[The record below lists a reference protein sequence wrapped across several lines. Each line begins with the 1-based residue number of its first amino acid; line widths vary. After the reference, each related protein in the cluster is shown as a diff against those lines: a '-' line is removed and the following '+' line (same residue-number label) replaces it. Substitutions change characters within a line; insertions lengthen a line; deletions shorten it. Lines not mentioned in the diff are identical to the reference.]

1 MDATKIKQEFLEESK
16 IAPYIFEMAV
26 TFLPDIEI
34 NYVTHEVEGTPLYDV
49 LGWPYTRFGHQAS
62 PDLLGATFMQET
74 GEPWQCK
81 IYGDLKKSR
90 KKEKRGKRRRRHCKK
105 VRQVQNKADL
115 SPHSPPPSKRTG
127 QYYAPKGIGDV
138 PYLPPVPRETVEEI
152 AKKYDLPIPP
162 ENISF
167 WEWFKE
173 NKVIPLLLTEGG
185 KKSLSAL
192 SEGIV
197 AIALYGCQ
205 CGVDPET
212 GEIKESLRPYVE
224 GRRVDIGFDQ
234 DLKNKTRRIVAKAVQ
249 RLALAISKAGGTP
262 YKVLWNIEDGKGVDD
277 VIKNKGGDYLKQRI
291 KVAELIDPI
300 QQQLNTITREINLT
314 VNQPTLKGLSNVL
327 PRTGKLHIKSAKDTR
342 KSSGIIEPLVKEWR
356 QKNKLVISIV
366 PRILL
371 GKEQAVRWRIK
382 WIDEYGDTHIKYYE
396 SLALCFDSL
405 GKLYNK
411 DWSGALIIFDEI
423 RQGLKHLI
431 MSSTLEDKR
440 PFVLR
445 VLQEKL
451 PEVIEGGGLILSCD
465 ADLTDVEINYID
477 ELCSEGDTFIVENE
491 YKPNKGLVLFNTGKY
506 DETID
511 EIIERYESG
520 YNLFI
525 FCDSK
530 ANSRAIH
537 EKLKQLDPTANHW
550 LLNGDTTSDP
560 ENKAIIENN
569 INYSIKEQQPRSLVI
584 TTSMSTGIS
593 IDGRFSDEFWQEV
606 YDHFTYGFVLAVGG
620 ILEPVEI
627 TQSMARVRKKID
639 FTVYSGQGKKKDELL
654 NSCNP
659 DVIKRQIYKRNY
671 RAFDLQLITTEIL
684 EEKLGRDPTH
694 HEIYEEMMRKCDQK
708 TGMIIDPHLDLYC
721 RAKARLNYA
730 NQNFDLML
738 YQQLIDEGYQI
749 VRYDCLETTS
759 TGNQIREIKDNQKW
773 EEASATSTA
782 LEITIEE
789 AIEISYTNAP
799 PEQRHQAHKAFLKQ
813 ELPGVELTPDFI
825 HKAVIKDNRRWLSST
840 KLFWY
845 CRHPEITK
853 EIDMGHYL
861 SKLKQ
866 FANGVIFLPDIRN
879 YSVMVDEIEQLGL
892 FELIDLKN
900 PKELSKDDPRVKA
913 FMERAY
919 LRRYKIYNALGLT
932 ITDKTDPIKF
942 IERLLSRIGL
952 GLILSRTE
960 KEGEKKTRYYSLN
973 TDALNDPD
981 RVAVLEALDRRFL
994 GEVQS
999 NYQLAEKPTPS
1010 VIESGTGLTQEC
1022 IQNRSP
1028 VPDEGDHK
1036 KVYQLPKR
1044 DLVFTPEGEVFQL
1057 PMNRGFDQWCSFKY
1071 GEIIYDSREVF
1082 PSPLWV
1088 IGSDDSEGHG
1098 LIVADETGIEI
1109 IPYRYGV
1116 LWVDQRVG

>member
-1 MDATKIKQEFLEESK
+1 MDATKIKQEFINLSA
-16 IAPYIFEMAV
+16 IAPDIFEIAV

-34 NYVTHEVEGTPLYDV
+34 NQVTHEVEGTPLYDA
-49 LGWPYTRFGHQAS
+49 LGWTYTRFGHQAS
-62 PDLLGATFMQET
+62 PDLLGATFIQET

-81 IYGDLKKSR
+81 IYGDLKKPR
-90 KKEKRGKRRRRHCKK
+90 KNEKRRKRRRRHGRK
-105 VRQVQNKADL
+105 VGEVENEANL
-115 SPHSPPPSKRTG
+115 SSHSSKRTG

-138 PYLPPVPRETVEEI
+138 PYLPPVPRETIEEI

-185 KKSLSAL
+185 KKSLSAF
-192 SEGIV
+192 SQDIP

-205 CGVDPET
+205 CGVDSET
-212 GEIKESLRPYVE
+212 GEIKESLHPYVE
-224 GRRVDIGFDQ
+224 GRRVDIALDKDKKQ
-234 DLKNKTRRIVAKAVQ
+234 KTRRTVAKAVQ
-249 RLALAISKAGGTP
+249 RLANGITKADGKP

-451 PEVIEGGGLILSCD
+451 PEVIKGGGLILGCD

-477 ELCSEGDTFIVENE
+477 ELCPDGDTFIVENE
-491 YKPNKGLVLFNTGKY
+491 YKHQKGLVLFNTGKY

-520 YNLFI
+520 ENLFI

-530 ANSRAIH
+530 ANSKAIH
-537 EKLKQLDPTANHW
+537 EKLKQLDPDAKHW
-550 LLNGDTTSDP
+550 LLNGDTTSDK

-593 IDGRFSDEFWQEV
+593 IDGRFNDEFWQDV
-606 YDHFTYGFVLAVGG
+606 YDHFTYGFVIAVGG

-627 TQSMARVRKKID
+627 TQSMARVRKNIN
-639 FTVYSGQGKKKDELL
+639 FTVYSGQGKKKDEIL

-671 RAFDLQLITTEIL
+671 RAFDFQLITTEIL
-684 EEKLGRDPTH
+684 EEKLGREPTH
-694 HEIYEEMMRKCDQK
+694 HEIYEEMMRKCDPE
-708 TGMIIDPHLDLYC
+708 TGMVIDPHLDLYC

-782 LEITIEE
+782 DDITIEE

-825 HKAVIKDNRRWLSST
+825 HKAVIKDNRRWLRGT

-845 CRHPEITK
+845 CRHPSITK
-853 EIDMGHYL
+853 EIDQGHYL

-892 FELIDLKN
+892 FELIDLEN
-900 PKELSKDDPRVKA
+900 PKELSKDDPRVIL
-913 FMERAY
+913 FMEKAY
-919 LRRYKIYNALGLT
+919 FRRHTIYNALGLT
-932 ITDKTDPIKF
+932 VTEKTDPIKF
-942 IERLLSRIGL
+942 IERLLERIGL

-981 RVAVLEALDRRFL
+981 RLAVLEALDRRFL
-994 GEVQS
+994 GEVQGNS
-999 NYQLAEKPTPS
+999 NLAEKPTPS
-1010 VIESGTGLTQEC
+1010 GIESGTGLAQEC

-1028 VPDEGDHK
+1028 VPEEEGHK
-1036 KVYQLPKR
+1036 KIYQLAKR
-1044 DLVFTPEGEVFQL
+1044 EYVHTPGGEVFQL
-1057 PMNRGFDQWCSFKY
+1057 PMNRGFHDWCSFKY
-1071 GEIIYDSREVF
+1071 GDLIYDSREVF

-1088 IGSDDSEGHG
+1088 IGSDLSEGCG
-1098 LIVADETGIEI
+1098 LIVADSSGIKI
-1109 IPYRYGV
+1109 IPLRYGV
-1116 LWVDQRVG
+1116 LWPSERVG